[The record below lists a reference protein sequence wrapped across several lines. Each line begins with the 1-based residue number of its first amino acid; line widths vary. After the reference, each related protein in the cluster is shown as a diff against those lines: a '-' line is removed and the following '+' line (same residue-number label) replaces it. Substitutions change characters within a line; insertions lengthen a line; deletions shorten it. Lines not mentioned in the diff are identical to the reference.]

1 MNSAALSGPRI
12 LFRQIRKVMAGEGE
26 AERRLQQIV
35 RLIASN
41 MIAEVCSCYLMRAG
55 ELLELFA
62 TEGLNP
68 EAIHST
74 RLRVGEGLVGD
85 VAAHARPLNL
95 SDAQSHPQFAYRP
108 ETGEEA
114 YHSLLGVPIMR
125 GGRVIGVLVVQN
137 KTMRHY
143 TEEETEALQTVAMVL
158 AELISSEEMIS
169 SKELLDTAGNATT
182 PHRLTGRVLAD
193 GLAVGNAVLH
203 EPHIV
208 VRRTISED
216 AAAEV
221 RRMNGAV
228 ERLQS
233 SIDVMLS
240 DTDALFTDESR
251 DIFEAYKMFA
261 HDKSWLKRL
270 ADAVDSGLT
279 AEAAIK
285 RVQDDTRARMK
296 KITDPYIRERLSD
309 LDDLANRLFLHLD
322 GVQGVDRQHLTTDTV
337 VVARNMGA
345 AELLD
350 YDRVHLKGVVLVE
363 GTRSSHVA
371 IVARALGIPV
381 IGQCSEISDAVEEG
395 DFVLV
400 DGENAQ
406 VFLRPGDDVIQAF
419 ERSMRHRAVRQ
430 AKYAALRDLPSITK
444 DGQTIKLS
452 MNAGLLIDLDNFQDA
467 GADGIGLFRTELQFM
482 VRSQMPK
489 VDEQTELYNKVLDKA
504 NGRPVVFRSLD
515 VGGDK
520 ALPYLKMKEEENPAL
535 GWRAIRIGLDRP
547 ALLKAQLRAMVRA
560 SAGRDLTLMFPMIA
574 EVSEFI
580 EAKSLLM
587 KEIAREEARSG
598 NKPNTV
604 KVGTM
609 LEVPSIVWQLPH
621 LLKYVDFVSVGSND
635 LMQFFFAVDRGNSR
649 VTDRYDILSSSFMSM
664 LKYIAD
670 ECQRT
675 DTPLSICGDVAGRPL
690 EAMALIGLGYTNL
703 SMSLEGVAP
712 VKEMVRSADVAKVR
726 DFLSSLC
733 KAKKSS
739 ARQQLRAFAKDH
751 GIII

>member
-1 MNSAALSGPRI
+1 MNSSAVSGPRI
-12 LFRQIRKVMAGEGE
+12 LFRQIRQVMAGTGD
-26 AERRLQQIV
+26 AERRLQKIV

-55 ELLELFA
+55 DVLELFA
-62 TEGLNP
+62 TEGLKQ
-68 EAIHST
+68 EAIHHT

-85 VAAHARPLNL
+85 IAAHSRPLNL
-95 SDAQSHPQFAYRP
+95 SDAQSHKQFAYRP
-108 ETGEEA
+108 ETGEEI
-114 YHSLLGVPIMR
+114 YHSLMGVPIMR

-137 KTMRHY
+137 RTMRHY
-143 TEEETEALQTVAMVL
+143 TDEEVEALQTVAMVV
-158 AELISSEEMIS
+158 AELISSEQMIS

-182 PHRLTGRVLAD
+182 PHRVAGRVLAD
-193 GLAVGNAVLH
+193 GLAVGYAILH
-203 EPHIV
+203 EPHII
-208 VRRTISED
+208 VRRTIAENTGEEVKRLN
-216 AAAEV
+216 AAV
-221 RRMNGAV
+221 D
-228 ERLQS
+228 RLQD
-233 SIDVMLS
+233 SIDEMLS

-309 LDDLANRLFLHLD
+309 LDDLANRLFLHLE
-322 GVQGVDRQHLTTDTV
+322 GTQGVDRQHLTADTV
-337 VVARNMGA
+337 VIARNMGA

-350 YDRVHLKGVVLVE
+350 YDRVHLKAVVLLE

-381 IGQCSEISDAVEEG
+381 IGQCAEIADAVEED
-395 DFVLV
+395 DFILV
-400 DGENAQ
+400 DGENGQ
-406 VFLRPGDDVIQAF
+406 VFLRPGDDVIQVF
-419 ERSMRHRAVRQ
+419 EQSMRHREQRQ
-430 AKYAALRDLPSITK
+430 AKYAALRDKRAISKDEKTIT
-444 DGQTIKLS
+444 LS

-489 VDEQTELYNKVLDKA
+489 VDEQTDLYTKVLDKA
-504 NGRPVVFRSLD
+504 NGRPVIFRTLD

-520 ALPYLKMKEEENPAL
+520 ALPYLQMKEEENPAL

-560 SAGRDLTLMFPMIA
+560 SVGRKLTIMFPMIA

-587 KEIAREEARSG
+587 KEIDREEKRNG
-598 NKPNTV
+598 GKPTEV

-621 LLKYVDFVSVGSND
+621 LLKVADFVSVGSND
-635 LMQFFFAVDRGNSR
+635 LLQFYFAVDRGNAR
-649 VTDRYDILSSSFMSM
+649 VTDRYDMLSSSFMSM
-664 LKYIAD
+664 LKYIVD
-670 ECQRT
+670 ECAKT

-690 EAMALIGLGYTNL
+690 EAMALLGLGYRNL
-703 SMSLEGVAP
+703 SMSLEGVGP
-712 VKEMVRSADVAKVR
+712 VKEMVRSADIGKVQ
-726 DFLSSLC
+726 DFLSVLC
-733 KAKKSS
+733 LSREKS
-739 ARQQLRAFAKDH
+739 AREQIRAFAKDH

>member
-1 MNSAALSGPRI
+1 
-12 LFRQIRKVMAGEGE
+12 
-26 AERRLQQIV
+26 
-35 RLIASN
+35 
-41 MIAEVCSCYLMRAG
+41 
-55 ELLELFA
+55 
-62 TEGLNP
+62 
-68 EAIHST
+68 
-74 RLRVGEGLVGD
+74 
-85 VAAHARPLNL
+85 
-95 SDAQSHPQFAYRP
+95 
-108 ETGEEA
+108 
-114 YHSLLGVPIMR
+114 
-125 GGRVIGVLVVQN
+125 
-137 KTMRHY
+137 
-143 TEEETEALQTVAMVL
+143 VAMVL

-182 PHRLTGRVLAD
+182 PHRVTGRVLAD
-193 GLAVGNAVLH
+193 GLAAGNTVLH

-208 VRRTISED
+208 VRRTIAED
-216 AAAEV
+216 VPEEV
-221 RRMNGAV
+221 RRLNAAV
-228 ERLQS
+228 EGLQG

-309 LDDLANRLFLHLD
+309 LDDLANRLFLHLEGAQD
-322 GVQGVDRQHLTTDTV
+322 VDRQHLTTDTI

-381 IGQCSEISDAVEEG
+381 IGQCSEISEAVEEG
-395 DFVLV
+395 DFILV
-400 DGENAQ
+400 DGENGQ
-406 VFLRPGDDVIQAF
+406 VFLRPGDDVVQAF
-419 ERSMRHRAVRQ
+419 ELSMGHRAVRQ
-430 AKYAALRDLPSITK
+430 AKYAALKDKNSISK

-452 MNAGLLIDLDNFQDA
+452 MNAGLLIDLDNFQEA

-560 SAGRDLTLMFPMIA
+560 SVGRELSLMFPMIA

-580 EAKSLLM
+580 EAKAMLM
-587 KEIAREEARSG
+587 KEIEREEARSG
-598 NKPNTV
+598 KRPKTV
-604 KVGTM
+604 EVGTM

-621 LLKYVDFVSVGSND
+621 LLKYADFVSVGSND
-635 LMQFFFAVDRGNSR
+635 LMQFFYAVDRGNSR
-649 VTDRYDILSSSFMSM
+649 VTDRYDVLSSNFMSM
-664 LKYIAD
+664 LKYIVD
-670 ECQRT
+670 ECRRA
-675 DTPLSICGDVAGRPL
+675 DTPLSICGDIAGRPL
-690 EAMALIGLGYTNL
+690 EAMALIGLGYTHL

-712 VKEMVRSADVAKVR
+712 VKEMVRSADVGKIQ
-726 DFLSSLC
+726 DFLSNLC
-733 KAKKSS
+733 MAKETSV
-739 ARQQLRAFAKDH
+739 RVQLRAFAKDH

>member
-1 MNSAALSGPRI
+1 
-12 LFRQIRKVMAGEGE
+12 
-26 AERRLQQIV
+26 
-35 RLIASN
+35 
-41 MIAEVCSCYLMRAG
+41 
-55 ELLELFA
+55 
-62 TEGLNP
+62 
-68 EAIHST
+68 
-74 RLRVGEGLVGD
+74 
-85 VAAHARPLNL
+85 
-95 SDAQSHPQFAYRP
+95 
-108 ETGEEA
+108 
-114 YHSLLGVPIMR
+114 
-125 GGRVIGVLVVQN
+125 
-137 KTMRHY
+137 
-143 TEEETEALQTVAMVL
+143 
-158 AELISSEEMIS
+158 
-169 SKELLDTAGNATT
+169 
-182 PHRLTGRVLAD
+182 
-193 GLAVGNAVLH
+193 
-203 EPHIV
+203 
-208 VRRTISED
+208 
-216 AAAEV
+216 
-221 RRMNGAV
+221 
-228 ERLQS
+228 
-233 SIDVMLS
+233 
-240 DTDALFTDESR
+240 
-251 DIFEAYKMFA
+251 IFEAYKMFA

>member
-137 KTMRHY
+137 RTMRHY

-193 GLAVGNAVLH
+193 GLAVGSAVLH

-228 ERLQS
+228 ARLQS

-322 GVQGVDRQHLTTDTV
+322 GVQGVDRQHLTTDTI

-430 AKYAALRDLPSITK
+430 AKYAALRDMPSITK

-520 ALPYLKMKEEENPAL
+520 ALPYLQMKEEENPAL

-560 SAGRDLTLMFPMIA
+560 AIGRDLTIMFPMIA

-635 LMQFFFAVDRGNSR
+635 LLQFFFAVDRGNPR
-649 VTDRYDILSSSFMSM
+649 VTDRYDMLSSSFMSM

-670 ECQRT
+670 ECRRT